1 MSKGQATKEKIL
13 NAATKVFSQYGFE
26 AASIK
31 MILQEADVVTGSF
44 YHFFASK
51 EILFENVIESFLLDY
66 SNRISTI
73 FQNNNLDLNEV
84 IDRFIVELYS
94 ATQTY
99 FEVLEGN
106 KLHWTV
112 QVALHEKTLQS
123 MVIPIA
129 GYFSDMKSKGMIKS
143 LINVDDRTLANII
156 IKGFES
162 IIHSSDVKT
171 GKINLK
177 ATLVDFLYKII
188 EYKNI

>member
-1 MSKGQATKEKIL
+1 MTKGQATKEKII
-13 NAATKVFSQYGFE
+13 NAATKVFLQYGFE

-73 FQNNNLDLNEV
+73 FQNNNLDLSEV
-84 IDRFIVELYS
+84 IDRFIEELNR
-94 ATQTY
+94 AAQTY

-123 MVIPIA
+123 MVVPIA
-129 GYFSDMKSKGMIKS
+129 NYFSDMKSKGLIKS
-143 LINVDDRTLANII
+143 LLNVDDRTLANII

-162 IIHSSDVKT
+162 IIHSSDVMTDKM
-171 GKINLK
+171 NLK
-177 ATLVDFLYKII
+177 ATLMEFLQRII
-188 EYKNI
+188 EYKT

>member
-1 MSKGQATKEKIL
+1 MAKGQATKEKII

-51 EILFENVIESFLLDY
+51 EILFEKVIESFLSDY

-84 IDRFIVELYS
+84 IDRFIEELNS
-94 ATQTY
+94 AVQTY

-123 MVIPIA
+123 EFVCCHYNCQYC
-129 GYFSDMKSKGMIKS
+129 YFYHQSKFSNTKLFFFSFFS
-143 LINVDDRTLANII
+143 LVVN
-156 IKGFES
+156 
-162 IIHSSDVKT
+162 
-171 GKINLK
+171 
-177 ATLVDFLYKII
+177 
-188 EYKNI
+188 

>member
-73 FQNNNLDLNEV
+73 FQNNNLDLSEV
-84 IDRFIVELYS
+84 IDRFIEELNR
-94 ATQTY
+94 AAQTY

-123 MVIPIA
+123 MVVPIA
-129 GYFSDMKSKGMIKS
+129 DYFSDMKSKGMIKS

>member
-13 NAATKVFSQYGFE
+13 TAATKVFLQYGFE

-73 FQNNNLDLNEV
+73 FQNNNLDLSEV
-84 IDRFIVELYS
+84 IDRFIEELNR
-94 ATQTY
+94 AAQTY

-112 QVALHEKTLQS
+112 QAALHEKTLQS
-123 MVIPIA
+123 MVVPIA
-129 GYFSDMKSKGMIKS
+129 NYFSDMKSKGLIKS
-143 LINVDDRTLANII
+143 LLNVDDRTLANII

-162 IIHSSDVKT
+162 IIHSSDVMT
-171 GKINLK
+171 GKMNLK
-177 ATLVDFLYKII
+177 ATLMEFLQRII
-188 EYKNI
+188 EYKT

>member
-13 NAATKVFSQYGFE
+13 TAATKVFLQYGFE

-73 FQNNNLDLNEV
+73 FQNNNLDLSEV
-84 IDRFIVELYS
+84 IDRFIEELNR
-94 ATQTY
+94 AAQTY

-123 MVIPIA
+123 MVVPIA
-129 GYFSDMKSKGMIKS
+129 DYFSDMKSKGLIKS
-143 LINVDDRTLANII
+143 LINVDDITLANII

-162 IIHSSDVKT
+162 IIHSPDVIT
-171 GKINLK
+171 GKMNLR
-177 ATLVDFLYKII
+177 ATLMEFLQRII
-188 EYKNI
+188 EYKT